1 MKTLSNPLLKFDTY
15 IDIKTAMSQQAY
27 PIVLNGCVDSQ
38 KAHFIPNLGEDFPC
52 RFVLTYKEEKAK
64 ELYQDLSFFDPNTV
78 LYPSRDVL
86 FYSADVHSNHIERQR
101 MDILKKIVEGKP
113 LTIVACLDVFMEKMI
128 PFEEFKEHCLTIDF
142 ESIIDTDALKLKLSE
157 LGYENSGLVEAP
169 GQFGIRGGI
178 IDIFPLTE
186 ELPVRIELWGDEV
199 DSIRSFDTE
208 TQRSVEKLDEV
219 QVYPATEMILSR
231 NKIGEAVRRMK
242 EEYKKQEEAFK
253 KRKRFA
259 EKERLRKMT
268 VRTEEE
274 LLSFGT
280 AEGSEA
286 LLSYFYE
293 KTVSFLEYL
302 PENTLF
308 FIDEPH
314 RVLEKG
320 KTYEEEFF
328 LCMQSRL
335 EGGYVL
341 PGQADLLF
349 GYEEILS
356 KVMVGPLI
364 LLSSVIQDYAFYKP
378 KTTCDIEAKSIFSY
392 NNSLWWRVA
401 DLEMVLST
409 RRLNLSFCP
418 KKTFSRKE
426 RPKSRRRKAS
436 TVARKSILFRRFQ
449 SVIMLSMKNMDSVFT
464 VAWKKLSPMEL
475 RKITS
480 ILNTKMRVIFL
491 FRHHSLNSFRNIR
504 I

>member
-15 IDIKTAMSQQAY
+15 IDMKTAMEKKAY

-38 KAHFIPNLGEDFPC
+38 KAHFIPNLGESFPC
-52 RFVLTYKEEKAK
+52 RLVLTYKEDKAK
-64 ELYQDLSFFDPNTV
+64 ELYQDLRFFDSNTV

-101 MDILKKIVEGKP
+101 MDILKKLMVGEP
-113 LTIVACLDVFMEKMI
+113 LTIVACLDVLMEKMI
-128 PFEEFKEHCLTIDF
+128 PLEDFKEHCLTIDF

-157 LGYENSGLVEAP
+157 LGYENSGLVESP

-186 ELPVRIELWGDEV
+186 DLPVRIELWGDEV
-199 DSIRSFDTE
+199 DSLRSFDTE
-208 TQRSVEKLDEV
+208 TQRSVEKLEKV
-219 QVYPATEMILSR
+219 QIYPATEMILSR
-231 NKIGEAVRRMK
+231 HKIGDAVHCMK
-242 EEYKKQEEAFK
+242 EEYKKQEEIFK
-253 KRKRFA
+253 KQKRLT

-268 VRTEEE
+268 IRTEEE

-293 KTVSFLEYL
+293 KTVSLLEYL

-308 FIDEPH
+308 FLDEPH
-314 RVLEKG
+314 RILEKG

-356 KVMVGPLI
+356 KVMAKPLI

-378 KTTCDIEAKSIFSY
+378 KTICDIEVKSIFSY
-392 NNSLWWRVA
+392 NNSFCLLYTSDAA
-401 DLEMVLST
+401 DE
-409 RRLNLSFCP
+409 
-418 KKTFSRKE
+418 
-426 RPKSRRRKAS
+426 
-436 TVARKSILFRRFQ
+436 
-449 SVIMLSMKNMDSVFT
+449 
-464 VAWKKLSPMEL
+464 
-475 RKITS
+475 
-480 ILNTKMRVIFL
+480 
-491 FRHHSLNSFRNIR
+491 
-504 I
+504 

>member
-253 KRKRFA
+253 KRKRLA

-314 RVLEKG
+314 RVLEKR
-320 KTYEEEFF
+320 K
-328 LCMQSRL
+328 
-335 EGGYVL
+335 
-341 PGQADLLF
+341 
-349 GYEEILS
+349 
-356 KVMVGPLI
+356 
-364 LLSSVIQDYAFYKP
+364 
-378 KTTCDIEAKSIFSY
+378 DI
-392 NNSLWWRVA
+392 
-401 DLEMVLST
+401 
-409 RRLNLSFCP
+409 
-418 KKTFSRKE
+418 
-426 RPKSRRRKAS
+426 
-436 TVARKSILFRRFQ
+436 
-449 SVIMLSMKNMDSVFT
+449 
-464 VAWKKLSPMEL
+464 
-475 RKITS
+475 
-480 ILNTKMRVIFL
+480 
-491 FRHHSLNSFRNIR
+491 
-504 I
+504 